1 MKKFGVF
8 FVKNSKIFRNRV
20 ILLFDIIGALFIY
33 FASVLFV
40 LGLNEA
46 TINVAHYSGMFL
58 SVTISTLVVYWLN
71 DIYRILWPFAGS
83 KDYIK
88 LCFSGLI
95 SFSIAMIICI
105 AMRYIMPKAFSGN
118 IREALKIC
126 GLTGAAVSIY
136 TAFTRMIIR
145 VIVKIPVQKG
155 ESGSEDDS
163 TNQKVLIVGAGA
175 AGAMLIKDL
184 PVNENLNFKIIGLID
199 DAPGKRGSVICGYSV
214 LGDRNAIPSLCRK
227 HEIDQIFIAIPSASS
242 TDKNEIIEICS
253 KTKAKIKIVPAIDQ
267 AISSYGKKKSMYREV
282 RIEDLLDRTPVVLD
296 NKEISDYIEDKV
308 VMVTGGGGS
317 IGSELCRQI
326 MKYNPKTLLVV
337 DIYENNAYDLQ
348 MELNRHYPENPPV
361 VLIASVRDKERL
373 EAIFKEYKPYIV
385 FHAAAHK
392 HVPLMEQ
399 SPCEAIKNNVFG
411 TLNVS
416 LCADKYDVKRFVMI
430 STDKAVNPTNIMGA
444 TKRMCEMIV
453 QSMQKIS
460 DTEFVAVRFGNVL
473 GSNGSV
479 IPLFKKQIE
488 EGGPITVTHKDIT
501 RFFMTIPEAAQLV
514 LQAASYAKGGEIFVL
529 DMGKPVRIYDLAKN
543 MIRLSG
549 YTPGVDI
556 KIEVTGLR
564 PGEKLY
570 EELLMS
576 EEGLSKTGHEK
587 IFIGAPSDITMEELG
602 PSLELLKVA
611 AESNDVNQIKD
622 IVEKVVPTYI
632 KNPDIVNKAGK
643 TVNV

>member
-1 MKKFGVF
+1 MKD
-8 FVKNSKIFRNRV
+8 SKLFRNRV
-20 ILLFDIIGALFIY
+20 IFLFDVLGTIFIY
-33 FASVLFV
+33 FASLLFV
-40 LGLNEA
+40 LGFREA
-46 TINVAHYSGMFL
+46 TINAVKFSGIAL
-58 SVTISTLVVYWLN
+58 SILLSLIWVFYFGG
-71 DIYRILWPFAGS
+71 IYKILWTFAGT

-88 LCFSGLI
+88 LCTAVVEIVCI
-95 SFSIAMIICI
+95 SMLVIVVLRYTMASIYM
-105 AMRYIMPKAFSGN
+105 SN
-118 IREALKIC
+118 IHVALKIC
-126 GLTGAAVSIY
+126 ALTSITTGIY
-136 TAFTRMIIR
+136 SMFIRMFIR
-145 VIVKIPVQKG
+145 VLSKIPAHQKP
-155 ESGSEDDS
+155 ETATPEP
-163 TNQKVLIVGAGA
+163 TNAKKVLIVGAGA
-175 AGAMLIKDL
+175 AAAMLIKDL
-184 PVNENLNFKIIGLID
+184 PVNVNLNFDIVGLVDDNTSKIGNTL
-199 DAPGKRGSVICGYSV
+199 CGYPI
-214 LGDRNAIPSLCRK
+214 LGDRYSIASLCKK
-227 HEIDQIFIAIPSASS
+227 HTIDTIFIAIPSAST
-242 TDKNEIIEICS
+242 TDINEIIEICS
-253 KTKAKIKIVPAIDQ
+253 KTKTKIKIVPAIDQ
-267 AISSYGKKKSMYREV
+267 AISSPGQKSSMYRDV
-282 RIEDLLDRTPVVLD
+282 RIEDLLDRSPIELD
-296 NKEISDYIEDKV
+296 NEEISDYIENKV

-326 MKYNPKTLLVV
+326 MKYKPETLLVV

-348 MELNRHYPENPPV
+348 MELNRHYPDNPPV
-361 VLIASVRDKERL
+361 VLIASVRDKERM
-373 EAIFKEYKPYIV
+373 ESIFREYKPYIV

-392 HVPLMEQ
+392 HVPLMEV
-399 SPCEAIKNNVFG
+399 SPCEAIKNNIFG
-411 TLNVS
+411 TYNVA

-488 EGGPITVTHKDIT
+488 EGGPVTVTHKDIT

-549 YTPGVDI
+549 YVPGEDI
-556 KIEVTGLR
+556 KIEVSGLR

-576 EEGLSKTGHEK
+576 EEGLSKTRHSK
-587 IFIGAPSDITMEELG
+587 IFIGAPSDITMEQLK
-602 PSLELLKVA
+602 PSLDLLSVA
-611 AESNDVNQIKD
+611 AESNDVAKIKD

-632 KNPDIVNKAGK
+632 KNPDVVNKAK
-643 TVNV
+643 VTAN